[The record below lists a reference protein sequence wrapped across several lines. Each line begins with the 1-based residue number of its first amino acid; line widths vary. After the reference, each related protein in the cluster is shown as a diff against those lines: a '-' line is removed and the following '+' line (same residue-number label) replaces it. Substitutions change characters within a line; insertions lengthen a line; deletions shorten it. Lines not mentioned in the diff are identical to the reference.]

1 MTTTKS
7 YNPIL
12 RAIRELTTPQARRWY
27 WQQLQATATLA
38 QTLTHRSL
46 ATTRHL
52 LDVSK
57 PALIAAVAEPEQA
70 VINATAP
77 VEASANGLAPKSIS
91 PGGAVQESDQEIA
104 LAHVAAVAAALA
116 YEHTPQAW
124 VATEVNESE
133 TASSEDEGLEDSH
146 GHMRVTEDEPFPE
159 GEIPFDDELECGSP
173 FLSEEEDTSFFSPE
187 EEEDPELDPSATP
200 SDLSAM
206 IQAYM
211 LKNSISSES
220 VGEDAIAHPSSTPD
234 STDGAAAFAKKNI
247 PSDRDAG
254 E

>member
-27 WQQLQATATLA
+27 WQQLQTTATLA
-38 QTLTHRSL
+38 QTLTRRSL

-52 LDVSK
+52 LDASK

-77 VEASANGLAPKSIS
+77 VEAPANGLVPEAIS
-91 PGGAVQESDQEIA
+91 PSGAVQESDQEIA

-116 YEHTPQAW
+116 YEHTPPAW

-133 TASSEDEGLEDSH
+133 TSSSEDEGLE
-146 GHMRVTEDEPFPE
+146 EA
-159 GEIPFDDELECGSP
+159 LECCPP
-173 FLSEEEDTSFFSPE
+173 FVEEQEDTSFFLA
-187 EEEDPELDPSATP
+187 EDD
-200 SDLSAM
+200 
-206 IQAYM
+206 
-211 LKNSISSES
+211 
-220 VGEDAIAHPSSTPD
+220 EDIDRLLYNDTEPHPSSVND
-234 STDGAAAFAKKNI
+234 SADEAAAFAWEEHQI
-247 PSDRDAG
+247 VSDRTAG